1 MAKKDT
7 EEVIKS
13 FAKTIPVVPIET
25 VTASTVDVT
34 TAEDKAR
41 AEAEKYYFEPI
52 LAKYGKE
59 KDHATRRPEETSY
72 QG

>member
-7 EEVIKS
+7 EEVVKS
-13 FAKTIPVVPIET
+13 FTKTIPVVPIEP

-41 AEAEKYYFEPI
+41 AEAEARSAEFQNALKKIVNDYKSKN
-52 LAKYGKE
+52 A
-59 KDHATRRPEETSY
+59 
-72 QG
+72 

>member
-7 EEVIKS
+7 EEVVKS
-13 FAKTIPVVPIET
+13 FTKTIPVVPIEP

-41 AEAEKYYFEPI
+41 AEAEARSAEFQSALKKIVNDYKSKN
-52 LAKYGKE
+52 A
-59 KDHATRRPEETSY
+59 
-72 QG
+72 